1 MPVSPASVRIDS
13 ARDSRLDD
21 FSKQTLKERYLL
33 PHETSPQEAYA
44 RTSAAFADDPEHAQ
58 RLYEYAS
65 KGWLSYA
72 TPLLSNGGSERG
84 QAISCFLT
92 SVEDSRQGIFD
103 HWDEIGWL
111 SSVGGGVGAN
121 WSELRANGEKTS
133 RGSQSTGIIP
143 FIAVT
148 DRIILSVSQGGTRRG
163 SLAVYLDV
171 HHPEIEEFIVGRK
184 PTGGDQNRKF
194 TNLHNAVNITDEFM
208 QHVMSGAPF
217 PLRSP
222 KTGEIIRTVNPR
234 ELWKLILETRMQTGE
249 PYLHFIDTTNKHLPP
264 TQKAKGLKVRQS
276 NLCVTGAT
284 PLLTDSGYLPIEA
297 LAGTK
302 TKVWNGEA
310 FSEVEVVQTAED
322 AELVR
327 VWFSDGSYLDC
338 TPYHKFYD
346 EDGVEIRAGEL
357 GDGTVLEAANH
368 PVIQTG
374 VQVSDERA
382 YAAGWATVA
391 GFEDNNRTG
400 VFVPGK
406 PSAEQARRLQTH
418 SLDSTLTEDGLL
430 VRFEPLTV
438 PAGLVPLH
446 WSLRARQMW
455 LGAAL
460 DAVGEWVDTEYG
472 PMLGFVTPDPDLVQE
487 TRLLAKS
494 LGLNP
499 VIRLTDSG
507 SAFLLGTGEAN
518 MLITAGFVC
527 MHEHGEPVLGAQDE
541 INTIKIVDVHPL
553 PYGAATFCFTE
564 PQRNRGVFNGVLT
577 GNCTEITLPTGRDDQ
592 GKLRTAVC
600 CLSSVNAEKYF
611 EWRHDPRFIEDVFRA
626 LDNCLQVF
634 IDDTTP
640 GLENARYSA
649 SMERSVG
656 AGLLGFHYL
665 LQSQNIAF
673 ASEEARALNKEIF
686 AYYSAEAEKASLKL
700 GAERGEAPDM
710 LGTGH
715 RFAHR
720 LAIAPNAST
729 SILLNTSP
737 SIEPVR
743 ANVYLHKTLSGSFR
757 VRNPYLQ
764 ELLAKIAI
772 EMEPETEGRTD
783 EDRAAWVEAQWK
795 IINADEGSVQS
806 LDYLT
811 DHEKAVFA
819 TAMEIDQE
827 WVITH
832 AADRQPFI
840 DQAQSVNL
848 FFKAGTKAPEL
859 MKVHY
864 EAWAKGLKSLYYLRS
879 TTAKRGEN
887 VNSKVERMSMPVTQE
902 EDLSVEKGP
911 PSPIE
916 DSACLSCEG

>member
-1 MPVSPASVRIDS
+1 M
-13 ARDSRLDD
+13 DD

-44 RTSAAFADDPEHAQ
+44 RASAAFADDAEHAQ
-58 RLYEYAS
+58 RLYDYAS
-65 KGWLSYA
+65 KGWLSFA
-72 TPLLSNGGSERG
+72 TPVLSNGGSERG

-121 WSELRANGEKTS
+121 WSELRGNGEKTS

-171 HHPEIEEFIVGRK
+171 DHPEIEEFIVGRK

-194 TNLHNAVNITDEFM
+194 TNLHNAVNITDAFM
-208 QHVMSGAPF
+208 HHVISGAPF

-249 PYLHFIDTTNKHLPP
+249 PYLHFIDTTNRHLPE

-276 NLCVTGAT
+276 NLCVTPDT
-284 PLLTDSGYLPIEA
+284 EVLTNTGYLPIEA
-297 LAGTK
+297 LAGGK
-302 TKVWNGEA
+302 HKVWNGEA
-310 FSEVEVVQTAED
+310 FSEVEVVQTALS

-346 EDGVEIRAGEL
+346 EDGVEHRAGEL
-357 GDGTVLEAANH
+357 ANGLVLEATRH
-368 PVIQTG
+368 PVIEGG
-374 VQVSDERA
+374 VVVSDEKA

-391 GFEDNNRTG
+391 GFEDDNRTA

-406 PSAEQARRLQTH
+406 PRPEQARRLVVH
-418 SLDSTLTEDGLL
+418 SLDSTVSEDGLL
-430 VRFEPLTV
+430 VRFEPLAV
-438 PAGLVPLH
+438 PAGVVPAH
-446 WSLRARQMW
+446 WSRRAREMW

-460 DAVGEWVDTEYG
+460 DAIGEWVDTEHG
-472 PMLGFVTPDPDLVQE
+472 PMLGFVSPDPDLVKE
-487 TRLLAKS
+487 VRLLAKT

-499 VIRLTDSG
+499 IIRLTDAG
-507 SAFLLGTGEAN
+507 NAFLLPAGDGN
-518 MLITAGFVC
+518 SLITRGYVC
-527 MHEHGEPVLGAQDE
+527 MHEHADIVTTAQYIEPTVSV
-541 INTIKIVDVHPL
+541 VDVHAL
-553 PYGAATFCFTE
+553 PYQTATYCFTE
-564 PQRNRGVFNGVLT
+564 PQRNRGTFNGVLT

-592 GKLRTAVC
+592 GKMRTAVC
-600 CLSSVNAEKYF
+600 CLSSLNAEKYR
-611 EWRHDPRFIEDVFRA
+611 EWRHHPTFIEDVFRF

-634 IDDTTP
+634 IEDETP

-665 LQSQNIAF
+665 LQSENIAF
-673 ASEEARALNKEIF
+673 ASEDARALNQEIF
-686 AYYSAEAEKASLKL
+686 AHYSAEATKASLKL

-710 LGTGH
+710 IGTGH

-720 LAIAPNAST
+720 MAVAPNAST

-743 ANVYLHKTLSGSFR
+743 ANVFLHKTLSGSFR

-764 ELLAKIAI
+764 KLLETIAI
-772 EMEPETEGRTD
+772 EKAPETEGNTD

-795 IINADEGSVQS
+795 LINADEGSVQG
-806 LDYLT
+806 LDYLSE
-811 DHEKAVFA
+811 HEKAVFA

-832 AADRQPFI
+832 AADRQPYI

-848 FFKAGTKAPEL
+848 FMKAGTNAVDL

-864 EAWAKGLKSLYYLRS
+864 QAWAKGLKSLYYLRS

-887 VNSKVERMSMPVTQE
+887 VNSKVERKDMSEHNQVL
-902 EDLSVEKGP
+902 DVEKGP
-911 PSPIE
+911 ASPIE